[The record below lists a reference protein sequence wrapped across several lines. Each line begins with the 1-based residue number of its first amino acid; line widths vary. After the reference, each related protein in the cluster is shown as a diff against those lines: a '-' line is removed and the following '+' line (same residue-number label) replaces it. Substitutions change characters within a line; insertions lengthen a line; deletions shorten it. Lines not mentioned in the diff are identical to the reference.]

1 MHEQVVYVASVKQAH
16 VFYFKQMLHHDFFEY
31 GLGVSNYPF
40 VSSTR
45 LITVVVVFPLD
56 DFVLGVACSTNYSYG
71 VVVSKIEI
79 LVDRTGLIYLACI
92 IFVIVLIVC
101 RFVSALSFTYLML
114 YLFIV

>member
-1 MHEQVVYVASVKQAH
+1 MHEQVVYLASVKQAH
-16 VFYFKQMLHHDFFEY
+16 VFYFKHMPHHDFLKY

-40 VSSTR
+40 VSSAR

-56 DFVLGVACSTNYSYG
+56 DFVLGVACSTNYSNR

-79 LVDRTGLIYLACI
+79 LVYRTGLVYLAC
-92 IFVIVLIVC
+92 IFVIVLIVS